1 MANYK
6 SERLVK
12 AYLTETEKDTLISA
26 SHIVNGMMN
35 ALMREKS
42 SIAMI
47 HDNGVI
53 FSEYDLRLMLDNLR
67 RLGGNSAENECATI

>member
-35 ALMREKS
+35 ALMREES

-53 FSEYDLRLMLDNLR
+53 FSEHDLRLMLDNLR